1 MWLYDQLKA
10 VEPDIHQPLPIQDN
24 SRCEKVIR
32 KTSPWTK
39 CVAGSWVHSGSDIFK
54 RVELAVSVKEC
65 AVNEIDPG
73 VGEEEMEN
81 AVCGETEIVD
91 LTDDGGSSRKRSDRE
106 LMGEIVDG
114 SMVTVAQTGN
124 GGYTPGQNAEERET
138 QETTD
143 EEALFFPW
151 ALKEGSS

>member
-10 VEPDIHQPLPIQDN
+10 VEPDIHRPLPIQDN
-24 SRCEKVIR
+24 SRGEKVIW

-54 RVELAVSVKEC
+54 RVELALSVKEC

-73 VGEEEMEN
+73 VGEEEME
-81 AVCGETEIVD
+81 IVD
-91 LTDDGGSSRKRSDRE
+91 LTDDGGSSRKRGDRE

-114 SMVTVAQTGN
+114 SMVTAAQTGN
-124 GGYTPGQNAEERET
+124 GGYTPEQNAEERNT

-143 EEALFFPW
+143 DEAVFLSMGFERRI
-151 ALKEGSS
+151 LVGSFIHLL